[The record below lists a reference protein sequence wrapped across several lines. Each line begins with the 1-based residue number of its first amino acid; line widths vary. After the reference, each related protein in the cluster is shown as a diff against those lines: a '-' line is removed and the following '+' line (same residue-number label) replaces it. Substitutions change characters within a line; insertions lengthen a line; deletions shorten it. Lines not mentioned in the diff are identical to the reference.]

1 MKMEFDFDK
10 FNNDLEKRSIEEAN
24 RRKQNQ
30 SVIDLEEARRLR
42 DQQYFERWQNRIVWE
57 KKND

>member
-1 MKMEFDFDK
+1 MEFDFDK

-24 RRKQNQ
+24 KRKQNQ
-30 SVIDLEEARRLR
+30 SVIDLEAARRLR

>member
-1 MKMEFDFDK
+1 MEFDFDK